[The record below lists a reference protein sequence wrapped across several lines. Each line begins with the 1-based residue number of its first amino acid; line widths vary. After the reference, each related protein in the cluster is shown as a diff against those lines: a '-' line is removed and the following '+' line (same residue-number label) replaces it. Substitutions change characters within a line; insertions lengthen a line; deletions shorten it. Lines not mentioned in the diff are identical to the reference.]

1 MSLSRGTYKKEA
13 YEQAVAFRKRGF
25 TYTEIAKICDVS
37 RGTISNWLAKE
48 DFSKQIAKNNKER
61 AYKDNVG
68 RIKLVNKARNAERN
82 TQYKEILRLAET
94 EYKHYRSNPLFVAGL
109 MLYANVGDK
118 KHGNLVRIT
127 NNQPELHKIFIKF
140 AIEYLGVQKTNLHFW
155 LLLYPEHD
163 EIKCMKHWSRKI
175 NLNVGQFYKNQ
186 VVIGRSNKQTL
197 HFGVGNTII
206 GNTLL
211 KKKLIHW
218 VELQTKDLQK

>member
-48 DFSKQIAKNNKER
+48 DFSKQVAKNNKER

-68 RIKLVNKARNAERN
+68 RIKLVNKARNVERN

-94 EYKHYRSNPLFVAGL
+94 EYKHYQSNPLFVAGL

-118 KHGNLVRIT
+118 KHSNLIRIT
-127 NNQPELHKIFIKF
+127 NNEPALHNIFIKF
-140 AIEYLGVQKTNLHFW
+140 AIDYLGVEKPNLHFW

-163 EIKCMKHWSRKI
+163 EVKCMKHWSRKI
-175 NLNVGQFYKNQ
+175 NVTVGQFYKNQ
-186 VVIGRSNKQTL
+186 VVTSRSNKQPL

-206 GNTLL
+206 GSTLL
-211 KKKLIHW
+211 KKKLLFW
-218 VELQTKDLQK
+218 VELFLKDLQK